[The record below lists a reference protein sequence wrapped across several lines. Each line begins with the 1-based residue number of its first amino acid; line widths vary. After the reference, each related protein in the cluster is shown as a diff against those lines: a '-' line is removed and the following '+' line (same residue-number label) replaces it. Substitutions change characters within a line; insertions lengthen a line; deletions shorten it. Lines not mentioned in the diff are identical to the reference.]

1 MTSLRKFVLI
11 VALAGLATLPFIHH
25 ALTTPEAKAQG
36 TQDTTAKPAKPTFLP
51 IPAGDYRMDVA
62 HSVIGFAILHNELA
76 LVKGRFKDFTG
87 TIHFDDKDITKS
99 SVEFTAKVTSIDTG
113 VEGRD
118 RHLRTADFFDVEKFP
133 EMTFKSTKVE
143 GKGKSYTLH
152 GDLTIKGVTKPVA
165 LPFTLT
171 GAIKDGRGNT
181 RIGIAAQTKVDRR
194 DFGITWGHALAG
206 GGFDV
211 AHDVMI
217 DLQLEAILPAP
228 RPAASPGA
236 SGN

>member
-11 VALAGLATLPFIHH
+11 IALAGLAMLPFIHH
-25 ALTTPEAKAQG
+25 AVTTPSAKAQG
-36 TQDTTAKPAKPTFLP
+36 AQDTAAKPAKPTFLP
-51 IPAGDYRMDVA
+51 IPGGDYRLDGS
-62 HSVIGFAILHNELA
+62 HSIIGFAILHNELA

-87 TIHFDDKDITKS
+87 TIHLDDKDMTKS

-118 RHLRTADFFDVEKFP
+118 KHLRSADFFEVEKFP

-143 GKGKSYTLH
+143 TKGKSYILH
-152 GDLTIKGVTKPVA
+152 GDLTIKGITKPVT

-171 GAIKDGRGNT
+171 GAIKDRDNT
-181 RIGIAAQTKVDRR
+181 RIGIAAQTKIDRR
-194 DFGITWGHALAG
+194 DFGITWGRALAG
-206 GGFDV
+206 GGFNV
-211 AHDVMI
+211 AHEVMI

-228 RPAASPGA
+228 KPAGTPGV

>member
-1 MTSLRKFVLI
+1 MKRLTKFALI
-11 VALAGLATLPFIHH
+11 AALAGLTLLPFARRAI
-25 ALTTPEAKAQG
+25 TIPEAKAQG
-36 TQDTTAKPAKPTFLP
+36 AQDKAAATKPAYLP
-51 IPAGDYRMDVA
+51 ILGGDYRLDVA

-87 TIHFDDKDITKS
+87 TIHFDDKDMTRS
-99 SVEFTAKVTSIDTG
+99 SVEFKAKVESIDTG
-113 VEGRD
+113 VEARD
-118 RHLRTADFFDVEKFP
+118 KHLRTADFFDVAQFA
-133 EMTFKSTKVE
+133 EMSFQSTRVE
-143 GKGKSYTLH
+143 QKGKSYILH

-181 RIGIAAQTKVDRR
+181 RIGVAAQTKIDRR

-211 AHDVMI
+211 AHEVLI
-217 DLQLEAILPAP
+217 DLQMEALQPAP
-228 RPAASPGA
+228 KPAG
-236 SGN
+236 

>member
-1 MTSLRKFVLI
+1 MKQLRNLTLSVGLA
-11 VALAGLATLPFIHH
+11 ALAMLPLVRH
-25 ALTTPEAKAQG
+25 AVNIPRAEAQSKP
-36 TQDTTAKPAKPTFLP
+36 TPAKVSYLP
-51 IPAGDYRMDVA
+51 IPAGDYRMDAA
-62 HSVIGFAILHNELA
+62 HSVIGFAILHNELT
-76 LVKGRFKDFTG
+76 LVRGRFKDFSG
-87 TIHFDDKDITKS
+87 TIKYDDKDVTKS

-118 RHLRTADFFDVEKFP
+118 RHLRTADFFEVEKFP
-133 EMTFKSTKVE
+133 EMTFKSTRVE
-143 GKGKSYTLH
+143 RKGKSHILH

-165 LPFTLT
+165 LPFILT

-181 RIGIAAQTKVDRR
+181 RIGIAAQTKIDRR

-217 DLQLEAILPAP
+217 DLQLEALQPPPSPKPA
-228 RPAASPGA
+228 GQ
-236 SGN
+236 

>member
-1 MTSLRKFVLI
+1 MTSLKKFVLI
-11 VALAGLATLPFIHH
+11 TALAGLATLPLIYL
-25 ALTTPEAKAQG
+25 AITMPGAKAHG
-36 TQDTTAKPAKPTFLP
+36 AQDNAAKPAKPAYLP
-51 IPAGDYRMDVA
+51 IPGGDYRIDVA
-62 HSVIGFAILHNELA
+62 HSVIGFSILHNELA

-87 TIHFDDKDITKS
+87 TIHYNDKDITKS

-118 RHLRTADFFDVEKFP
+118 KHLRTADFFEVEKFP

-143 GKGKSYTLH
+143 RKGKSLLLY
-152 GDLTIKGVTKPVA
+152 GDLTIKGVTKPVT

-211 AHDVMI
+211 AHDVLI
-217 DLQLEAILPAP
+217 DLQLEALQPAP
-228 RPAASPGA
+228 KPAG
-236 SGN
+236 

>member
-1 MTSLRKFVLI
+1 MTTFRKI
-11 VALAGLATLPFIHH
+11 ALVF
-25 ALTTPEAKAQG
+25 ALTVLAILPIVRGTASFHEAKAQG
-36 TQDTTAKPAKPTFLP
+36 GQDKPAKPAYLP

-76 LVKGRFKDFTG
+76 LVRGRFKDFTG
-87 TIHFDDKDITKS
+87 TIHYDDKDVTKS

-118 RHLRTADFFDVEKFP
+118 RHLRTADFFEVEKFP
-133 EMTFKSTKVE
+133 EMTFKSTRVE
-143 GKGKSYTLH
+143 RKGKSLLLY
-152 GDLTIKGVTKPVA
+152 GDLTIKGVTRPVT

-181 RIGIAAQTKVDRR
+181 RIGIAAQTKIDRR
-194 DFGITWGHALAG
+194 DFGITWGHALAA

-211 AHDVMI
+211 AHDVTI
-217 DLQLEAILPAP
+217 DLQLEALQPAP
-228 RPAASPGA
+228 KPAG
-236 SGN
+236 